1 MRRRILTAI
10 LSVTAVAIVLF
21 AVPLALVARQLVDEG
36 ATLLVEREAVLAAR
50 EVPADFATSLD
61 PVELP
66 ESTDG
71 VTLGLY
77 ARDGRLVA
85 GTGPEPVEP
94 AVLGALENRVV
105 ESRLVD
111 ARLVAV
117 PIAADEQVIGLIRA
131 AQPTSESD
139 GRTRTI
145 LGLLAASA
153 VGVLAVGA
161 VIGSLLAGRLA
172 TPVRRLRDAAVDL
185 GHGSFGVQVP
195 PSRIPELDEAAAA
208 MTATGRRIEDL
219 LARERSFSDDAS
231 HQLRTPVAGLR
242 AALETELAFPR
253 EDRTVVLREGL
264 EDVERL
270 ELTITELLSIARAP
284 QAGVAPVVLADVLA
298 DVAPVWRRRLEAEG
312 RLLLVAVPAD
322 LPVVRGDPAMV
333 RHVLDVLLDNALR
346 HGAGPVEVAATPRP
360 DEVTVS
366 VRDAGPGFGERD
378 GPAEAAA
385 PAGADGRPHGL
396 GLPLARRYAEAM
408 GGRLVVGAD
417 ASTRVDLVLERVGG

>member
-1 MRRRILTAI
+1 MRRRVLTAI

-21 AVPLALVARQLVDEG
+21 AVPLAVVVRQLVDED
-36 ATLLVEREAVLAAR
+36 AALRVEREAVLAAR
-50 EVPADFATSLD
+50 EVPADFATSDD

-66 ESTDG
+66 ESADAI
-71 VTLGLY
+71 TLGLY
-77 ARDGRLVA
+77 SPDGRLVA
-85 GTGPEPVEP
+85 GAGPEPVEE
-94 AVLGALENRVV
+94 AVLGALGNRVV
-105 ESRLVD
+105 EARLDD

-117 PIAADEQVIGLIRA
+117 PVASDEQVIGVIRA

-139 GRTRTI
+139 ARSRTI
-145 LGLLAASA
+145 LGVLAASA

-185 GHGSFGVQVP
+185 GQGRFGVEVP

-208 MTATGRRIEDL
+208 MTVTGRRLEDL

-253 EDRTVVLREGL
+253 EDRTVVLREAL
-264 EDVERL
+264 EDVDRL
-270 ELTITELLSIARAP
+270 ELTITELLSIARVP
-284 QAGVAPVVLADVLA
+284 QAGDATVDLADLVA
-298 DVAPVWRRRLEAEG
+298 DVAPAWRRRLEGEG
-312 RLLLVAVPAD
+312 RHLALALPDGLPAVH
-322 LPVVRGDPAMV
+322 GDPAMV

-346 HGAGPVEVAATPRP
+346 HGAGEVRVSATIDA

-366 VRDAGPGFGERD
+366 VGDGGPGFTDRD
-378 GPAEAAA
+378 GEPTAT
-385 PAGADGRPHGL
+385 PGTDGRPHGL

-408 GGRLVVGAD
+408 GGRLVLPAEPPAHVD
-417 ASTRVDLVLERVGG
+417 VVLRRVDA